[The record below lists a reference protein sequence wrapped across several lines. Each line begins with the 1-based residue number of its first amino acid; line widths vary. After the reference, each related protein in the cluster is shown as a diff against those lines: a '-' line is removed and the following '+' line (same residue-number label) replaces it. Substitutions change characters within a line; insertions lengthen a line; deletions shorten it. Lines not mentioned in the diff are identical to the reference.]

1 MKGRRKKGRREER
14 REGEGGKEEGWR
26 EEGRKTNRLLS
37 HRLELALASLPS
49 VHGHTLHVATC
60 KLSHLVLVK
69 GPL

>member
-14 REGEGGKEEGWR
+14 REGEGGRREEEGRR

-60 KLSHLVLVK
+60 KLSHLVLK
-69 GPL
+69 ER